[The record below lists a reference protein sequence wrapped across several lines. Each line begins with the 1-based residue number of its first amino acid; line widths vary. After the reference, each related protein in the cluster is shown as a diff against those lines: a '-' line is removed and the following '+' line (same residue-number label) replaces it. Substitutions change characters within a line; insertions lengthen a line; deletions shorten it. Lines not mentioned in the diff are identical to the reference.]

1 MPTVVTQ
8 AFVAGTVVTA
18 NPILVESA
26 LSFLSFGVPPGHGAL
41 GWDAACSVVRQ
52 GAPGSRRGAGGRYT
66 NFQEREMSGW
76 LYLSA
81 AIIAEIIGTSSLKV
95 SDGFSKF
102 WPSLLTIVAY
112 GTSFVFLSLALRT
125 IPVGIAYAVWA
136 GVGIVLI
143 ACVGWLV
150 FGQRLD
156 AAAILGML
164 LIVSGVVVINVFSRT
179 VSG

>member
-1 MPTVVTQ
+1 
-8 AFVAGTVVTA
+8 
-18 NPILVESA
+18 
-26 LSFLSFGVPPGHGAL
+26 
-41 GWDAACSVVRQ
+41 
-52 GAPGSRRGAGGRYT
+52 
-66 NFQEREMSGW
+66 MSGW

-81 AIIAEIIGTSSLKV
+81 AIIAEIIGTSGLKA
-95 SDGFSKF
+95 SDGFGKF

-125 IPVGIAYAVWA
+125 IPVGIAYAVWG
-136 GVGIVLI
+136 GVGMVLI

-164 LIVSGVVVINVFSRT
+164 LIVSGVVVINVFSKT